1 MNAMNITAPFT
12 TLAQSDLWFGEG
24 GRIAGK
30 PATDLAAEGDFLFL
44 AIFWI
49 STVSFV
55 ILMVLMVYFVIRYR
69 YRPGVKPERSPSHNT
84 PLELAWSVVPLLILV
99 WIFFQGFWTYMK
111 MQTPVAGAET
121 INVSAQ
127 MWRWSFTYPNGAI
140 STEESLDIVGGQRQ
154 PVFVVPAGVPVELKM
169 TSTDVIHSFWVPAF
183 RGKRDVFPNRYTT
196 YRFTPNELTE
206 EDPWHEPVTE
216 AEKAEYE
223 AQGIK
228 IQGPFHE
235 SRYQYRDHY
244 LFCAEY
250 CGDQHSEMG
259 GIIRVVSPEKY
270 VEIVTAWGTPDTE
283 DITVY
288 GPWLRVKYGCASCHS
303 VDGSANTGPTWQNLF
318 GYEHSYDT
326 GTKLADENHIRQSIY
341 VPDTDIRSGFT
352 NQMQSYQGIVTDEHM
367 DGFIRYFKY
376 LSDKGGSSL
385 LEGGGQSGEGSGG
398 EG

>member
-1 MNAMNITAPFT
+1 MHAMNITAPT
-12 TLAQSDLWFGEG
+12 ITLAQSDLWFGKG
-24 GRIAGK
+24 GLIAGR
-30 PATDLAAEGDFLFL
+30 PASDLGSEADFLFM

-55 ILMVLMVYFVIRYR
+55 ILMVLMLFFVLKYR
-69 YRPGVKPERSPSHNT
+69 YRPGVKPQRSPAHNT

-121 INVSAQ
+121 INVNAQ
-127 MWRWSFTYPNGAI
+127 MWVWSFTYPNGAI
-140 STEESLDIVGGQRQ
+140 SAEQTLEPVGGQRQ

-196 YRFTPNELTE
+196 YRFTANELT
-206 EDPWHEPVTE
+206 DDDSWHEPVTE

-223 AQGIK
+223 AKGIK
-228 IQGPFHE
+228 LKGPLHE
-235 SRYQYRDHY
+235 TRYQYRDHY

-250 CGDQHSEMG
+250 CGDQHSEMA

-270 VEIVTAWGTPDTE
+270 VEIVTAWATPDTG
-283 DITVY
+283 DIETY
-288 GPWLRVKYGCASCHS
+288 GNWLRAKYGCASCHS
-303 VDGSANTGPTWQNLF
+303 IDGSTNTGPTWQNLF
-318 GYEHSYDT
+318 GYQFSYNT
-326 GTKLADENHIRQSIY
+326 GSKTVDENHIRTSIY
-341 VPDTDIRSGFT
+341 DPGADVRSGFA

-367 DGFIRYFKY
+367 TGFIRYFNF
-376 LSDKGGSSL
+376 LSDRGN
-385 LEGGGQSGEGSGG
+385 SGELLGGEATGESGGG